1 MRLHDTYSRG
11 LVELPPAPGPVR
23 MYFCG
28 PTVYARAQVGNA
40 RPFVLG
46 MWLRSWLRRTGYEA
60 TLVHN
65 ITDIN
70 DKIYDAAP
78 GASAELAERAT
89 RWYLQD
95 TGDLGLGL
103 PDHLPRATESVPQI
117 VAFVQQLIAMGHAYA
132 AGGDVYFRVSSFPEY
147 GRLSGQ
153 RPDQVEEQEDPS
165 PLKEDPRDFALW
177 KANKPETEDTWWES
191 PWGRGRPGWH
201 IECSVMA
208 EELLGPAFEIHGG
221 GLDLVFP
228 HHENEIA
235 QSRSLGHPFARIW
248 MHNGMLRNAGEK
260 MSKSLGNVTT
270 LREALDTWGRE
281 TLLLYFLGAHWRKPM
296 DFSAETIEQAAA
308 RRETLQNAFTL
319 EPGAPDEPRWAAF
332 AAALDDDF
340 DTPAALAVLHEWASD
355 RQLDLLRRALD
366 VFGLASL
373 AEREAAPPEVADLA
387 ARRAAARAERDFA
400 SSDLLRDELA
410 SAGWEMRDEPGGGYT
425 LVRRAR

>member
-1 MRLHDTYSRG
+1 
-11 LVELPPAPGPVR
+11 
-23 MYFCG
+23 
-28 PTVYARAQVGNA
+28 
-40 RPFVLG
+40 
-46 MWLRSWLRRTGYEA
+46 
-60 TLVHN
+60 
-65 ITDIN
+65 
-70 DKIYDAAP
+70 
-78 GASAELAERAT
+78 
-89 RWYLQD
+89 
-95 TGDLGLGL
+95 
-103 PDHLPRATESVPQI
+103 
-117 VAFVQQLIAMGHAYA
+117 
-132 AGGDVYFRVSSFPEY
+132 
-147 GRLSGQ
+147 
-153 RPDQVEEQEDPS
+153 
-165 PLKEDPRDFALW
+165 
-177 KANKPETEDTWWES
+177 
-191 PWGRGRPGWH
+191 
-201 IECSVMA
+201 
-208 EELLGPAFEIHGG
+208 
-221 GLDLVFP
+221 
-228 HHENEIA
+228 
-235 QSRSLGHPFARIW
+235 
-248 MHNGMLRNAGEK
+248 